1 MSKKPVRS
9 TKPTPAIVRPA
20 LSPFDVEATPEAQK
34 FLEGTISEIVTN
46 FLAKGIR
53 IVAVPIGQA
62 NAVKSA
68 FEGAGPS
75 APEPNCG
82 GLSTVLSSQ
91 PPQFKGRRWTVEIA
105 KISGILAELHFHT
118 DDDPR
123 VTPPASAILPA
134 VDALLDW
141 SRTAEGAALGPD
153 GTPLGDILG
162 NLRVVRA
169 MVDA

>member
-20 LSPFDVEATPEAQK
+20 LSPFDVEMTPEAKK
-34 FLEGTISEIVTN
+34 FLEGTISEIVTK
-46 FLAKGIR
+46 FLAQGIR
-53 IVAVPIGQA
+53 TVGVPIGQA
-62 NAVKSA
+62 NAVKAA
-68 FEGAGPS
+68 FEGARPTNAVG
-75 APEPNCG
+75 A
-82 GLSTVLSSQ
+82 TSQ
-91 PPQFKGRRWTVEIA
+91 QHLGRSWTVEIA

-134 VDALLDW
+134 VDALLEW
-141 SRTAEGAALGPD
+141 SRTEEGASLGPD

-169 MVDA
+169 LVAE